1 MPKQSPDPA
10 PADARYALFDQLDQ
24 LEELLEDM
32 MALDI
37 RSIDDLETRI
47 EALNAQIDA
56 GEDRPAEL
64 PGP

>member
-1 MPKQSPDPA
+1 MAKQSPDPA
-10 PADARYALFDQLDQ
+10 PEDGRYALFDQLDQ

-37 RSIDDLETRI
+37 HSLEDVEARI

-56 GEDRPAEL
+56 GEDEPADL
-64 PGP
+64 PKP

>member
-1 MPKQSPDPA
+1 MPKRSPDPA
-10 PADARYALFDQLDQ
+10 PEGARYALFDQLDQ

-32 MALDI
+32 IALEI

-56 GEDRPAEL
+56 ADGEL
-64 PGP
+64 P

>member
-1 MPKQSPDPA
+1 MPKRSPDPA
-10 PADARYALFDQLDQ
+10 SDGARYALFDQLDQ

-37 RSIDDLETRI
+37 RSIEDLETRI

-56 GEDRPAEL
+56 GEDEPAEL
-64 PGP
+64 PKS